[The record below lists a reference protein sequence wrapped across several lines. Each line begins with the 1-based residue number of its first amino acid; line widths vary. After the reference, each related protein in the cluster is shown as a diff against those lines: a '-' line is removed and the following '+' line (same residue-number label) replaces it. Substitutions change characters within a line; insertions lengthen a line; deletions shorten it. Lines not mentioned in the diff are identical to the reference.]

1 MFRAAIVLVCLLVST
16 PAWAQTSTAPVDS
29 RTFRRSIAAV
39 TFDTTSAE
47 KASASRPLV
56 RQAKKMGTGE
66 RIGWTAL
73 AGLGGFFAGAYIG
86 AAIEGD
92 RCNCD
97 DPGLQGAL
105 IGMPIGTAAAAIT
118 TWALTGR

>member
-1 MFRAAIVLVCLLVST
+1 MFRAAIALMCLLAST
-16 PAWAQTSTAPVDS
+16 PALAQTASPPVDA
-29 RTFRRSIAAV
+29 RTFRASIAAV
-39 TFDTTSAE
+39 KFETVSAE
-47 KASASRPLV
+47 KPASAAPKLR
-56 RQAKKMGTGE
+56 RAGKMGTGE

-73 AGLGGFFAGAYIG
+73 AGLGGFFAGGYIG

-105 IGMPIGTAAAAIT
+105 IGFPIGTAAAAIT
-118 TWALTGR
+118 TWVMTR